1 VSTQSVQLAPR
12 PAIAAPRPYVFPA
25 VRRSRVGGG
34 QILAAHLPGQ
44 PIVWLSLLLGGGALR
59 EPAGLD
65 GLARATA
72 GLLDEGTA
80 NYSADEFGT
89 AVEALG
95 GQWSVDTGWETARLS
110 LDLPVGEAGAGARL
124 LAEAARRPA
133 FTDHDVQRYLADLVA
148 GKRESFAR
156 PGPRAQAAFRG
167 ALFGA
172 QTRFGRL
179 VGGDPDTAAALTAE
193 AVRAFHAEW
202 LREAGTLLV
211 VGDLEQVDLE
221 ALGRAV
227 FEDAADSAGEG
238 AGDGGAV
245 APSWLA
251 LPRPL
256 LSADPARLV
265 IVDRPGAVQSTL
277 RIGHTAPTM
286 AEADAEG
293 LDRVALR
300 MASSILG
307 GSFTSRLNHE
317 LREVKGVTYGAR
329 GTFDLGR
336 PVGVYQFS
344 AEVRTDAT
352 AESIKDTLRVM
363 DEFLDGGATRDELEK
378 TRSHLAGAIP
388 IELQTV
394 GSVGHYLVDI
404 VRQGLADDFVTVDHA
419 HLLEVT
425 LDQVNAAIRS
435 TLRPADLVIAVE
447 GDESVIGL
455 DPADYA
461 R

>member
-1 VSTQSVQLAPR
+1 MSNQSVQLAPR
-12 PAIAAPRPYVFPA
+12 PATAEPRAYVFPA
-25 VRRSRVGGG
+25 VRRSRVGAG

-95 GQWSVDTGWETARLS
+95 GQWSVDSGWETARLS
-110 LDLPVGEAGAGARL
+110 LDLPVGEAVSGGRL

-133 FTDHDVQRYLADLVA
+133 FTDHDVERYLADLVA

-172 QTRFGRL
+172 DTRFGRL
-179 VGGDPDTAAALTAE
+179 AGGDPDTAAALTAD
-193 AVRAFHAEW
+193 AVRAFHADW

-211 VGDLEQVDLE
+211 VGDLEKVDLA
-221 ALGRAV
+221 ALGLAV
-227 FEDAADSAGEG
+227 FEDYAG
-238 AGDGGAV
+238 APAPDG
-245 APSWLA
+245 PSWLA
-251 LPRPL
+251 LPRPVPA
-256 LSADPARLV
+256 ADPARLV
-265 IVDRPGAVQSTL
+265 VVDRPGAVQSTL
-277 RIGHTAPTM
+277 RIGHPAPTM
-286 AEADAEG
+286 AEAESLG

-329 GTFDLGR
+329 GVFDLGR
-336 PVGVYQFS
+336 PVGEYQFS

-352 AESIKDTLRVM
+352 GDSIKDTLRVM
-363 DEFLDGGATRDELEK
+363 AEFLDGGATRDELEK

-425 LDQVNAAIRS
+425 LDEVNAAVRS
-435 TLRPADLVIAVE
+435 VLRPADLVIAVE
-447 GDESVIGL
+447 GDEAVIGL
-455 DPADYA
+455 DPADFP

>member
-1 VSTQSVQLAPR
+1 MSTQSAQLAPR
-12 PAIAAPRPYVFPA
+12 PAVAAPRPYVFPA
-25 VRRSRVGGG
+25 VRRSRVGAGH
-34 QILAAHLPGQ
+34 ILAAHLPGQ
-44 PIVWLSLLLGGGALR
+44 PIIWLSLLLGGGALR

-72 GLLDEGTA
+72 GLLDEGTLDR
-80 NYSADEFGT
+80 SADEFGT
-89 AVEALG
+89 AVESLG
-95 GQWSVDTGWETARLS
+95 GQWSVDTSWETARLS
-110 LDLPVGEAGAGARL
+110 IDLPVGEAEGGARM

-133 FTDHDVQRYLADLVA
+133 FTDHDVARYLADLVA

-172 QTRFGRL
+172 ETRFGRL
-179 VGGDPDTAAALTAE
+179 AGGDPDTAAALTAG

-202 LREAGTLLV
+202 MREAGTLLV
-211 VGDLEQVDLE
+211 VGDLDQVDLD

-227 FEDAADSAGEG
+227 FA
-238 AGDGGAV
+238 GAV
-245 APSWLA
+245 GPAHRPDARPGWLA
-251 LPRPL
+251 LPKPAL
-256 LSADPARLV
+256 AADPARLV
-265 IVDRPGAVQSTL
+265 VVDRPGAVQSTL

-286 AEADAEG
+286 AEADAAG

-336 PVGVYQFS
+336 PVGTYQFS

-352 AESIKDTLRVM
+352 GESIKDTLRVI
-363 DEFLDGGATRDELEK
+363 DEFLDGGATREELEK

-404 VRQGLADDFVTVDHA
+404 VRQGLADDFVTTDHA
-419 HLLEVT
+419 HLLEVS
-425 LDQVNAAIRS
+425 LDEVNAAIRTS
-435 TLRPADLVIAVE
+435 LRPSELVIAVE

-455 DPADYA
+455 DPADFP

>member
-1 VSTQSVQLAPR
+1 VSTQSAKLAAR
-12 PAIAAPRPYVFPA
+12 PAAAAPRPYVFPA
-25 VRRSRVGGG
+25 VRRSQVAGG

-59 EPAGLD
+59 DPAGLD

-72 GLLDEGTA
+72 GLLDEGTL

-89 AVEALG
+89 AVESLG
-95 GQWSVDTGWETARLS
+95 GQWGVDTGWETARVA
-110 LDLPVGEAGAGARL
+110 LDVPVAVAEEGAAL
-124 LAEAARRPA
+124 LAEAVRRPA
-133 FTDHDVQRYLADLVA
+133 FTDQDVDRYLADLVA
-148 GKRESFAR
+148 SKRESFAR

-172 QTRFGRL
+172 ETRFGRL
-179 VGGDPDTAAALTAE
+179 AGGDPDTAAALTAE

-202 LREAGTLLV
+202 LRETGTLLV
-211 VGDLEQVDLE
+211 VGDLDQVDLD

-227 FEDAADSAGEG
+227 FEDSAEKGQG
-238 AGDGGAV
+238 AGAGQAALGRPA
-245 APSWLA
+245 LA
-251 LPRPL
+251 
-256 LSADPARLV
+256 ADPARLL

-286 AEADAEG
+286 SEAAAQG

-300 MASSILG
+300 VASSILG

-317 LREVKGVTYGAR
+317 LREVKGYTYGAR
-329 GTFDLGR
+329 GAFDLGR
-336 PVGVYQFS
+336 PVGFYQFT

-352 AESIKDTLRVM
+352 GDAIADTLRVM
-363 DEFLDGGATRDELEK
+363 DEFLDGGVTPEELEK

-394 GSVGHYLVDI
+394 SSVGHYLVDI
-404 VRQGLADDFVTVDHA
+404 VRQELPDDFVTTDHA
-419 HLLEVT
+419 HLLELT
-425 LDQVNAAIRS
+425 LDEVNAAVRS
-435 TLRPADLVIAVE
+435 TLKPADLVIAVE
-447 GDESVIGL
+447 GDESVIAL
-455 DPADYA
+455 DPARYA
-461 R
+461 A